1 MVILP
6 SNTSHALQPLDVVCF
21 KAFKIAFRKERDITM
36 INKNYIELDKIS
48 LVGWMDKAL
57 NQRLWRKKYHLR
69 V

>member
-1 MVILP
+1 
-6 SNTSHALQPLDVVCF
+6 LDVVCF